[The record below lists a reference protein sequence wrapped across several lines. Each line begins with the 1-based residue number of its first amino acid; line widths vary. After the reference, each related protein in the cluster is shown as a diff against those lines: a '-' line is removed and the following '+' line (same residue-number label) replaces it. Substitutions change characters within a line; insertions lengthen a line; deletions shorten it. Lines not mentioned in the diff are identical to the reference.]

1 MVEVSVFFKLL
12 FHTFSLFMYSV
23 CVCVCVH
30 VRTRV
35 HAQLLSYVQLFGPNY
50 SNPWTIAQQAPLS
63 MEFSRQE
70 YWSVPF
76 PTPGDIPDPG
86 IEPALLVS
94 PALVDSSALCHL
106 GSPMYF

>member
-1 MVEVSVFFKLL
+1 M
-12 FHTFSLFMYSV
+12 
-23 CVCVCVH
+23 CVCAR

-35 HAQLLSYVQLFGPNY
+35 RAQLLSYVQLFEPNY
-50 SNPWTIAQQAPLS
+50 SNPWIIAQQAPLS
-63 MEFSRQE
+63 MEFSMQE

-86 IEPALLVS
+86 IEPAPLVS
-94 PALVDSSALCHL
+94 PALVDSLALCHL